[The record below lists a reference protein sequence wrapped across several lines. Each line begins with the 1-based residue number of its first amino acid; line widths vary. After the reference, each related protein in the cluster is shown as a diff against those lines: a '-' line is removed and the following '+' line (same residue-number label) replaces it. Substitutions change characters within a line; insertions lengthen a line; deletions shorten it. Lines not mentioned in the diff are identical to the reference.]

1 MSRKHMP
8 LLIGGAVVLLLALVL
23 GYWLFSARSRYRE
36 ETDALEQSQSRLNRL
51 STRNVFPSDANVET
65 MERQLDIY
73 QDYLD
78 GLFQTMREGQRP
90 QEPINR
96 DRFRQLLEQTL
107 RRLVQAARAKS
118 IVLPP
123 DLAFGFQ
130 RYAAGTP
137 PEEEHLDR
145 LVDQLRS
152 VSILC
157 AVLYE
162 AGIGELV
169 SVERTVFEEEAP
181 AAPVG
186 EEYGRNRGRGRGRGE
201 PEPEVVKA
209 TDLVRDPDGLF
220 TRERYVLSYRAQ
232 DEANWKVLD
241 RLSKGAP
248 FVVVSK
254 VEIVNSAR
262 PAVVPPTAPPAAE
275 EAPRASAA
283 AATTWQAPGAARPA
297 GVREAPAILPRE
309 LRVVAGQELPQ
320 VRLEVDVYRFVQEAP
335 AEEGEENP

>member
-8 LLIGGAVVLLLALVL
+8 LLIGGAVVLLLALAL

-36 ETDALEQSQSRLNRL
+36 ETDALEQSQNRLNRL
-51 STRNVFPSDANVET
+51 STRDVFPSDANVET

-169 SVERTVFEEEAP
+169 SVERTVFEEDTP
-181 AAPVG
+181 AAPVE
-186 EEYGRNRGRGRGRGE
+186 EEYGRRRSRGRSE

-254 VEIVNSAR
+254 MEIVNSAR
-262 PAVVPPTAPPAAE
+262 PPVVPPPAPSVAE
-275 EAPRASAA
+275 EGPRASAA
-283 AATTWQAPGAARPA
+283 AATAWQAPGAARPA
-297 GVREAPAILPRE
+297 GGREAPAILPRE

>member
-8 LLIGGAVVLLLALVL
+8 LLIGGAVVLLLALAL

-36 ETDALEQSQSRLNRL
+36 ETDALEQSQNRLNRL
-51 STRNVFPSDANVET
+51 STRDVFPSDANVET
-65 MERQLDIY
+65 MEHQLDIY

-169 SVERTVFEEEAP
+169 SVERTVFEEDTP
-181 AAPVG
+181 AAPVE
-186 EEYGRNRGRGRGRGE
+186 EEYGRRRSRGRSE

-254 VEIVNSAR
+254 MEIVNSAR
-262 PAVVPPTAPPAAE
+262 PPVVPPPAPSAAE

-283 AATTWQAPGAARPA
+283 AATAWQAPGAARPA
-297 GVREAPAILPRE
+297 GGREAPAILPRE

>member
-1 MSRKHMP
+1 MP
-8 LLIGGAVVLLLALVL
+8 LLIGGAVVLLLALAL

-36 ETDALEQSQSRLNRL
+36 ETDALEQSQNRLNRL
-51 STRNVFPSDANVET
+51 STRDVFPSDANVET

-169 SVERTVFEEEAP
+169 SVERTVFEEDTP
-181 AAPVG
+181 AVPVE
-186 EEYGRNRGRGRGRGE
+186 EEYGRRRSRGRGE

-254 VEIVNSAR
+254 MEIVNSAR
-262 PAVVPPTAPPAAE
+262 PPVVPPPAPSAAE

-283 AATTWQAPGAARPA
+283 AATAWQAPGAARPA
-297 GVREAPAILPRE
+297 GGREAPAILPRE